1 VGGGSLARSEPA
13 ELEQRLGYRFAQ
25 PRLLEQALTH
35 QSRAHEEGDLELGNE
50 RLEFLGDAVLDLLV
64 SELLM
69 QRYPDADEGEL
80 SRARAA
86 AVNTAAL
93 AERARSL
100 GLGAAARL
108 GRGEQR
114 SGGEDKVSILANL
127 FEAVLGAVYLD
138 GDLTAARGF
147 IEREVA
153 PLLSRDDAALGD
165 AKTRLQEIAQK
176 LGRGIPRYATLAERG
191 PDHEK
196 EFEVEVRVGDAVL
209 GRGVGPSKRSAE
221 QSAAHRALESLEA
234 DSG

>member
-1 VGGGSLARSEPA
+1 MGGGSLAPSEPA
-13 ELEQRLGYRFAQ
+13 ELEKRLGYRFAE

-35 QSRAHEEGDLELGNE
+35 QSRAHEEGDLALGNE

-93 AERARSL
+93 AERARAL
-100 GLGAAARL
+100 GLGAAVRL
-108 GRGEQR
+108 GRGEER

-138 GDLTAARGF
+138 GDLAAARGF
-147 IEREVA
+147 VAREVA
-153 PLLSRDDAALGD
+153 PGLSRDDSALGD

-191 PDHEK
+191 PDHAK

-209 GRGVGPSKRSAE
+209 GSGVGPSKRSAE
-221 QSAAHRALESLEA
+221 QGAARRALASFEA
-234 DSG
+234 DSD